1 MVHGVEESESKVS
14 LFHQGDP
21 IVGAQRY
28 WSRLLAAAGIAV
40 LFGCTE
46 RAPLERLAAPPSHDI
61 ITSLGNPGLLRC
73 SPLPA
78 ASASATI
85 GPDGGVI
92 EVGPHTLTIAA
103 GALPDTVT
111 ITADVP
117 STAVIRVGL
126 EPHGL
131 TFNGD
136 VSLTLSYAH
145 CGGLAEL
152 FPKRVVYTDGGLNI
166 LEFLPSLDDLVN
178 QRVTGDLDH
187 FSDYAIAW

>member
-1 MVHGVEESESKVS
+1 M
-14 LFHQGDP
+14 
-21 IVGAQRY
+21 GAQRF
-28 WSRLLAAAGIAV
+28 WSRVLAAAGIAV
-40 LFGCTE
+40 IFGCSE
-46 RAPLERLAAPPSHDI
+46 RAPLERLAAPPSHDVI
-61 ITSLGNPGLLRC
+61 ASFGNPGLLRC
-73 SPLPA
+73 APQPA

-85 GPDGGVI
+85 GPDGGVLQI
-92 EVGPHTLTIAA
+92 GPHRLTVAA

-111 ITADVP
+111 ITAVAP
-117 STAVIRVGL
+117 STSVIRVEL

-152 FPKRVVYTDGGLNI
+152 FPKRVVYIDGGLNI
-166 LEFLPSLDDLVN
+166 LEFLPSLDDLFN
-178 QRVTGDLDH
+178 KRVTGDLSH